1 MKPVTGDECLG
12 EHRVRNDHHRGRQV
26 ERYLL
31 DSLSFGKVNL
41 FQNTDH
47 IFGFCSPDHS
57 YQRTPA
63 TFASLVGQKRID
75 LTAAQ
80 TSLIDTQALS
90 QVLIKQQPVSR
101 MRQLLPPAIIAEMLL
116 VLGGKLLTVYAIMRA
131 DTCNA
136 LRSRLNSILLKK
148 KRTQGIVCCPQ
159 PSSHRKN
166 N

>member
-1 MKPVTGDECLG
+1 MLG
-12 EHRVRNDHHRGRQV
+12 IFKDVYKRQ
-26 ERYLL
+26 
-31 DSLSFGKVNL
+31 
-41 FQNTDH
+41 
-47 IFGFCSPDHS
+47 
-57 YQRTPA
+57 
-63 TFASLVGQKRID
+63 RID

-101 MRQLLPPAIIAEMLL
+101 MRQLLPLAIIAEMLL

-159 PSSHRKN
+159 PSGHRKN